1 MEKNRQ
7 IITSDE
13 EFELNQNLLKK
24 NTIKPR
30 LEDQLND
37 EKYHIA
43 IPKSEKRNPV
53 SPKVLANEDKCEDA
67 TKSIDTKFET
77 ENLGKIEEQK
87 ALKQLKKQ
95 QSLEEMKKKNLLRL
109 EKRRKEVSATIARLQ
124 ASTEL
129 KESTLALRERNTGL
143 KVSH

>member
-1 MEKNRQ
+1 M
-7 IITSDE
+7 
-13 EFELNQNLLKK
+13 
-24 NTIKPR
+24 
-30 LEDQLND
+30 
-37 EKYHIA
+37 
-43 IPKSEKRNPV
+43 
-53 SPKVLANEDKCEDA
+53 LANEDKCEDA